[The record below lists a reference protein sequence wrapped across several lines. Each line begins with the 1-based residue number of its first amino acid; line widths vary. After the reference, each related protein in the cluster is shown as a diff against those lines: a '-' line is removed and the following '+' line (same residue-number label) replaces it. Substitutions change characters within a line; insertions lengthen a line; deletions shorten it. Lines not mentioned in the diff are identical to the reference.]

1 MERMEMIG
9 SNANDPAAMI
19 PPSWPTSEQKKL
31 DCWKREQFHELAA
44 FFAPGQREVFL
55 PESVLVG

>member
-1 MERMEMIG
+1 MIG

-44 FFAPGQREVFL
+44 FFAPGQCEVFL